1 MEEAMGVSLEKPDN
15 SEVSFTLKGGINFV
29 NNKKSA
35 EIKQIMGRSFNM
47 EGPDYNS
54 FIDNCYYPPNAM
66 FGSEY
71 NLTITIKKS
80 GSYKLVAMDGTIPPN
95 NGMPCVAYTFE
106 DGTMSYTIIVTVASP
121 LIRALKIG
129 DNIDINLKVTE
140 QRKDMGNYNS
150 LDDAMDSFANDF
162 ENFSP
167 DEEIDDIDLGDNN
180 LLEEFLNMADPYN
193 EIPPARCMGPRWTSS
208 TTL

>member
-1 MEEAMGVSLEKPDN
+1 MGVSLEKPDN

-35 EIKQIMGRSFNM
+35 EIKQIMGRSFDM

-80 GSYKLVAMDGTIPPN
+80 GNYKLVAMDGTIPPN

-162 ENFSP
+162 ENFPP
-167 DEEIDDIDLGDNN
+167 DEEIDGINLDDNAII
-180 LLEEFLNMADPYN
+180 EDFLNMADTYN
-193 EIPPARCMGPRWTSS
+193 EVPPARCMNSRWTSS
-208 TTL
+208 TAL

>member
-1 MEEAMGVSLEKPDN
+1 MGVSLEKPDN

-35 EIKQIMGRSFNM
+35 EIKQIMGRSFDI

-71 NLTITIKKS
+71 SLTITIKKS

-106 DGTMSYTIIVTVASP
+106 DGTMSYTVIVTVASP

-162 ENFSP
+162 ENFPP
-167 DEEIDDIDLGDNN
+167 DEEIDGINLDDNAII
-180 LLEEFLNMADPYN
+180 EDFLNMADTYN
-193 EIPPARCMGPRWTSS
+193 EVPPARCMNPRWTSS
-208 TTL
+208 TAL

>member
-35 EIKQIMGRSFNM
+35 EIKQIMGRSFDM

-150 LDDAMDSFANDF
+150 LGDAIDSFANDF
-162 ENFSP
+162 ENFPP
-167 DEEIDDIDLGDNN
+167 DEEIDGINLDDNAII
-180 LLEEFLNMADPYN
+180 EGFLDMADPCN
-193 EIPPARCMGPRWTSS
+193 EVPPAGCMKSRWTSS
-208 TTL
+208 TAL